1 LVPPL
6 VNSVGMAEKAEEKK
20 ERAELKVSKREVL
33 GKQVKKLREQGII
46 PANLYGHGKP
56 SQAIQVEAKELLRAI
71 TQTGGGGLVF
81 IKIGPRGRAH
91 PAITR
96 EVQRHPRTSRLL
108 HVDFQAVLLT
118 EKVRTEVPLH
128 FEGVAPGAREGV
140 LIHGLSSLPVEGL
153 PEALPHAI
161 VVDVSSLAAVGQAIK
176 VVDLSLPKGVA
187 PLLDPETVVAK
198 IEAPARVEEV
208 APAAPAAEVA
218 EGEAEKPA
226 AEAEKEEEEE

>member
-1 LVPPL
+1 
-6 VNSVGMAEKAEEKK
+6 MAAMPEKTEEKK

-33 GKQVKKLREQGII
+33 GKKVKRLREQGII
-46 PANLYGHGKP
+46 PANLYGHGKA
-56 SQAIQVEAKELLRAI
+56 SQALQVEAKELLRAI

-81 IKIGPRGRAH
+81 IKIGARGRAQ

-108 HVDFQAVLLT
+108 HVDFQTVLLT

-140 LIHGLSSLPVEGL
+140 LIHELSALPVEGL

-161 VVDVSSLAAVGQAIK
+161 VVDVSSLAAVGKAIA
-176 VVDLSLPKGVA
+176 VVALSLPTGVTHLVA
-187 PLLDPETVVAK
+187 PETVVAK

-208 APAAPAAEVA
+208 APAPTVGVA
-218 EGEAEKPA
+218 GEEAEKPA
-226 AEAEKEEEEE
+226 PEEEGEREEE

>member
-1 LVPPL
+1 
-6 VNSVGMAEKAEEKK
+6 MAEKAEEKK

-56 SQAIQVEAKELLRAI
+56 SQALQVEAKELLRAI

-81 IKIGPRGRAH
+81 IKIGSRGRAQS
-91 PAITR
+91 AITR

-161 VVDVSSLAAVGQAIK
+161 VVDVSSLAAVGQVIK

-208 APAAPAAEVA
+208 APAAPVEVA
-218 EGEAEKPA
+218 GEEGEKPA
-226 AEAEKEEEEE
+226 AEEEEGETEEE

>member
-1 LVPPL
+1 M
-6 VNSVGMAEKAEEKK
+6 SEKT
-20 ERAELKVSKREVL
+20 ERTELKVSKRETL
-33 GKQVKKLREQGII
+33 GKKVKRLREQGII
-46 PANLYGHGKP
+46 PANLYGHGKA
-56 SQAIQVEAKELLRAI
+56 SQALQVEAKELLRAI

-81 IKIGPRGRAH
+81 IKIGSRGRAQ

-161 VVDVSSLAAVGQAIK
+161 VVDVSSLAAVGQVIK
-176 VVDLSLPKGVA
+176 ILDLSLPKGVT

-208 APAAPAAEVA
+208 APAAPVGVA
-218 EGEAEKPA
+218 GEEGEKPA
-226 AEAEKEEEEE
+226 AEGEEGETEEE

>member
-1 LVPPL
+1 
-6 VNSVGMAEKAEEKK
+6 MTEKT
-20 ERAELKVSKREVL
+20 ERTELKVSKRETL
-33 GKQVKKLREQGII
+33 GKKVKQLREQGII
-46 PANLYGHGKP
+46 PANLYGHGKA
-56 SQAIQVEAKELLRAI
+56 SQALQVEAKELLRAI

-81 IKIGPRGRAH
+81 IKMGARGRAQ

-140 LIHGLSSLPVEGL
+140 LIHELSSLPVEGL

-161 VVDVSSLAAVGQAIK
+161 VVDVSSLAAVGQVIK
-176 VVDLSLPKGVA
+176 VVDLSLPKGVTA
-187 PLLDPETVVAK
+187 LVDPETVVAK

-208 APAAPAAEVA
+208 APAAPVVA
-218 EGEAEKPA
+218 GEEGEKPA
-226 AEAEKEEEEE
+226 AEEEEGETEEE

>member
-1 LVPPL
+1 
-6 VNSVGMAEKAEEKK
+6 MAEKAEEKK

-33 GKQVKKLREQGII
+33 GKKVKRLREQGII
-46 PANLYGHGKP
+46 PANLYGHGKA
-56 SQAIQVEAKELLRAI
+56 SQALQVEAKELLRAI
-71 TQTGGGGLVF
+71 TQAGGGGLVF
-81 IKIGPRGRAH
+81 LKIGARGRAQ
-91 PAITR
+91 PAMTR

-118 EKVRTEVPLH
+118 QKVRTEVPLH

-140 LIHGLSSLPVEGL
+140 LIHELSSLAVEGL
-153 PEALPHAI
+153 PESLPHAI
-161 VVDVSSLAAVGQAIK
+161 VVDVSSLAEVGQAVK
-176 VVDLSLPKGVA
+176 VVDLSLPKGVT
-187 PLLDPETVVAK
+187 PLVDLQTVLAK

>member
-1 LVPPL
+1 LTTM
-6 VNSVGMAEKAEEKK
+6 SEKT
-20 ERAELKVSKREVL
+20 ERTELKVSKRETL
-33 GKQVKKLREQGII
+33 GKKVKRLREQGII
-46 PANLYGHGKP
+46 PANLYGHGKA
-56 SQAIQVEAKELLRAI
+56 SHAIQVEAKELLRAI

-81 IKIGPRGRAH
+81 IKIGARGRAQ

-140 LIHGLSSLPVEGL
+140 LIHELSSLPVEGL

-161 VVDVSSLAAVGQAIK
+161 VVDVSSLAAVGQVIK
-176 VVDLSLPKGVA
+176 VVDLSLPKGVT

-208 APAAPAAEVA
+208 APAAPVGVA
-218 EGEAEKPA
+218 GEEEEKPA
-226 AEAEKEEEEE
+226 AEEEEGETEEE

>member
-1 LVPPL
+1 
-6 VNSVGMAEKAEEKK
+6 MTEKT
-20 ERAELKVSKREVL
+20 ERTELKVSKRETL
-33 GKQVKKLREQGII
+33 GKKVKRLREQGII
-46 PANLYGHGKP
+46 PANLYGHGKA
-56 SQAIQVEAKELLRAI
+56 SQALQVEAKELLRAI

-81 IKIGPRGRAH
+81 IKIGARGRAQ

-140 LIHGLSSLPVEGL
+140 LIHELSSLPVEGL

-161 VVDVSSLAAVGQAIK
+161 VVDVSSLAAVGQVIK
-176 VVDLSLPKGVA
+176 VVDLSLPKGVT

-208 APAAPAAEVA
+208 APVAPVGVA
-218 EGEAEKPA
+218 GEEGEKPA
-226 AEAEKEEEEE
+226 AEEEAGETEEE

>member
-1 LVPPL
+1 
-6 VNSVGMAEKAEEKK
+6 MAEKAEEKK

-46 PANLYGHGKP
+46 PANLYGHGKA
-56 SQAIQVEAKELLRAI
+56 SQALQVEAKELLRAI
-71 TQTGGGGLVF
+71 AQAGGGGLVF
-81 IKIGPRGRAH
+81 LKIGTRGRAQ
-91 PAITR
+91 PAMTR

-128 FEGVAPGAREGV
+128 FEGVAPGAKEGV
-140 LIHGLSSLPVEGL
+140 LIHELSSLAVEGL

-161 VVDVSSLAAVGQAIK
+161 VVDVSSLAEVGQAIK
-176 VVDLSLPKGVA
+176 VVDLSLPKGVTA
-187 PLLDPETVVAK
+187 LVDLQTVVAK

-218 EGEAEKPA
+218 EGEAEKA
-226 AEAEKEEEEE
+226 AAEEEEGKREEEE

>member
-1 LVPPL
+1 
-6 VNSVGMAEKAEEKK
+6 MAEKAEEKK

-46 PANLYGHGKP
+46 PANLYGHGKA
-56 SQAIQVEAKELLRAI
+56 SQALQVEAKELLRAI

-81 IKIGPRGRAH
+81 IKIGSRGRAQ

-161 VVDVSSLAAVGQAIK
+161 VVDVSSLAAVGQVIK

>member
-1 LVPPL
+1 
-6 VNSVGMAEKAEEKK
+6 MAAMTEKT
-20 ERAELKVSKREVL
+20 ERTELKVSKRETL
-33 GKQVKKLREQGII
+33 GKKVKRLREQGII
-46 PANLYGHGKP
+46 PANLYGHGKA
-56 SQAIQVEAKELLRAI
+56 SQALQVEAKELLRAI

-81 IKIGPRGRAH
+81 IKIGARGRAQ

-140 LIHGLSSLPVEGL
+140 LIHELSSLPVEGL

-161 VVDVSSLAAVGQAIK
+161 VVDVSSLAAVGQVIK
-176 VVDLSLPKGVA
+176 VVDLSLPKGVT

-208 APAAPAAEVA
+208 APVAPVGVA
-218 EGEAEKPA
+218 GEEGEKPA
-226 AEAEKEEEEE
+226 AEEEAGETEEE

>member
-1 LVPPL
+1 LTTM
-6 VNSVGMAEKAEEKK
+6 SEKT
-20 ERAELKVSKREVL
+20 ERTELKVSKRETL
-33 GKQVKKLREQGII
+33 GKKVKRLREQGII
-46 PANLYGHGKP
+46 PANLYGHGKA
-56 SQAIQVEAKELLRAI
+56 SQALQVEAKELLRAI

-81 IKIGPRGRAH
+81 IKIGARGRAQ

-140 LIHGLSSLPVEGL
+140 LIHELSSLPVEGL

-161 VVDVSSLAAVGQAIK
+161 VVDVSSLAAVGQVIK
-176 VVDLSLPKGVA
+176 VVDLSLPKGVT

-208 APAAPAAEVA
+208 APAAPVGVA
-218 EGEAEKPA
+218 GEEGEKPA
-226 AEAEKEEEEE
+226 AEGEEGETEEE

>member
-1 LVPPL
+1 
-6 VNSVGMAEKAEEKK
+6 MAEKAEEKK

-33 GKQVKKLREQGII
+33 GKKVKKLREQGII
-46 PANLYGHGKP
+46 PANLYGHGKA
-56 SQAIQVEAKELLRAI
+56 SQALQVEAKELLRAI

-81 IKIGPRGRAH
+81 IKIGSRGRAQ

-161 VVDVSSLAAVGQAIK
+161 VVDVSSLAAVGQVIK

-187 PLLDPETVVAK
+187 SLLDPETVVAK

-208 APAAPAAEVA
+208 APAAVVGVA
-218 EGEAEKPA
+218 GEEGEKPA
-226 AEAEKEEEEE
+226 AEEEEGETEEE